1 MRTILTSISGVALD
15 TETISVT
22 LPTSSGVI
30 TILPGHVPLMS
41 AIIPGIIT
49 VRTQDSSKELIL
61 GGGVVETNGSE
72 VRILADII
80 EEGGHDLAEISARK
94 AEAEKLMAEYRAQGD
109 MTSMTALVEL
119 EQEYRK
125 DIAREQ
131 LARR

>member
-1 MRTILTSISGVALD
+1 MRIILTSIAGIALD
-15 TETISVT
+15 TEAISVT

-30 TILPGHVPLMS
+30 TVLPGHVPLMS
-41 AIIPGIIT
+41 ALKPGIVTI
-49 VRTQDSSKELIL
+49 RMGQDIKEYAL

-72 VRILADII
+72 VRILADMI
-80 EEGGHDLAEISARK
+80 EDGGHDLTEISARK
-94 AEAEKLMAEYRAQGD
+94 AEAEKLMAEYRTKGD
-109 MTSMTALVEL
+109 TISMQALLEL